1 MTDPGKYNKEIKRLI
16 NSSGHILLICHIN
29 PDGDAVGAML
39 AMRRWILS
47 MGKEADMI
55 SPNALEK
62 FLMWMTDADK
72 IVDFHHNPEKGTEII
87 NRADLIIMVDFN
99 SPSRM
104 GKAEALVM
112 ASGAKRI
119 VIDHHPEPDNFADVI
134 LSDTGRSSTS
144 EIVYFLVTG
153 LEGGDFNDHAF
164 IEAVYV
170 GIITD
175 TGNFEHGLYN
185 GDTMRTVGHL
195 LDQGVDKEKIV
206 NRIFSNFSADR
217 MQLKGYA
224 LNKRMVVMPEYHTA
238 YIWLTREDLEK
249 YNHQKG
255 DTEGFANMLLTIR
268 GIVLSVLFIERSGFV
283 KMSLRSKGNF
293 NANILSRKCFNGGG
307 HRNAAG
313 GEMAGKIEN
322 AVTHFKNILP
332 QFREEL
338 DSAAAE
344 IES

>member
-1 MTDPGKYNKEIKRLI
+1 
-16 NSSGHILLICHIN
+16 
-29 PDGDAVGAML
+29 
-39 AMRRWILS
+39 
-47 MGKEADMI
+47 
-55 SPNALEK
+55 
-62 FLMWMTDADK
+62 
-72 IVDFHHNPEKGTEII
+72 
-87 NRADLIIMVDFN
+87 
-99 SPSRM
+99 
-104 GKAEALVM
+104 
-112 ASGAKRI
+112 
-119 VIDHHPEPDNFADVI
+119 
-134 LSDTGRSSTS
+134 
-144 EIVYFLVTG
+144 
-153 LEGGDFNDHAF
+153 
-164 IEAVYV
+164 
-170 GIITD
+170 
-175 TGNFEHGLYN
+175 
-185 GDTMRTVGHL
+185 
-195 LDQGVDKEKIV
+195 
-206 NRIFSNFSADR
+206 
-217 MQLKGYA
+217 
-224 LNKRMVVMPEYHTA
+224 MPEYHTA
-238 YIWLTREDLEK
+238 YIWLTKEDLEK